1 MLFDEGF
8 YLRINEARWDMAER
22 VIRQIREAARMELA
36 TCLDVG
42 CGPGWFSERLSSL
55 GLRVEGL
62 EGRLENVEAA
72 RRRVPGVRFHHLD
85 IESEPSIGGLGTY
98 DLVFCFGLL
107 YHTENPFRVIRNLR
121 RLTSKVLLV
130 ETRVIPDE
138 APSARLV
145 SENVNET
152 QGLTHHAWILS
163 RAALVKMLQ
172 VSGFANVY
180 EYVAPLDH
188 EDFRETPTRHRIRRV
203 FLASDLPLGNGDL
216 ALLPPAEAPKFT
228 FEKGTPEARPASVG
242 SPDPVG

>member
-1 MLFDEGF
+1 MLFDESF
-8 YLRINEARWDMAER
+8 YLRINQARWEMAER
-22 VIRQIREAARMELA
+22 VISQIRAGAAMELS

-42 CGPGWFSERLSSL
+42 CGPGWFSERLAGL
-55 GLRVEGL
+55 ELRVEGV

-72 RRRVPGVRFHHLD
+72 RRRVPAVRFHHLD
-85 IESEPSIGGLGTY
+85 IEAEHGIGALAAY

-121 RLTSKVLLV
+121 RLTRKVLFV
-130 ETRVIPDE
+130 ETQLIPDE

-163 RAALVKMLQ
+163 RAALAKMLQ

-180 EYVAPLDH
+180 EYVTPLDH
-188 EDFRETPTRHRIRRV
+188 EDFRETPTRHRVRRV
-203 FLASDLPLGNGDL
+203 FLASELPIRSEEL
-216 ALLPPAEAPKFT
+216 APFPLVPAPKLT
-228 FEKGTPEARPASVG
+228 FDKGARE
-242 SPDPVG
+242 